1 MDRVELKQKILDLF
15 AEVLPDIDFESS
27 DTLVDDGIFD
37 SISIV
42 TAVSELSMEFNV
54 NFDINQLGAENLN
67 SIESIVDTVLG
78 LMNSKK

>member
-78 LMNSKK
+78 LMNFKK